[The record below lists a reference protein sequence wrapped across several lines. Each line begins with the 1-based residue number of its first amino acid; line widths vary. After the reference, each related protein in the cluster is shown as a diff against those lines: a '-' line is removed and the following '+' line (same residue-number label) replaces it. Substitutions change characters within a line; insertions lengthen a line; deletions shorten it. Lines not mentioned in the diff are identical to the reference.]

1 MKFEELLKK
10 KWQTI
15 IVNGAI
21 GLHETYY
28 KDKKQYC
35 NYLYNALPQNVLKK
49 EIETTY
55 FAIHPKLLEF
65 YNKYNGVN
73 LLSEHI
79 SIYGYY
85 ADYTDVPLP
94 YNIVLTTTNTR
105 ADLYNAGLPYEDIVF
120 CGDYA
125 RKYYLYY
132 NQKEMGKFYLLDIST
147 MKPIQVF
154 DSIEEFLELYTR
166 HELSLL
172 DEFDRRNRKTPY
184 DPVLRPKDIE
194 FQKSLPSVHWVQ
206 NSGHTKTRKGIVIV
220 TWWNLKN
227 F

>member
-1 MKFEELLKK
+1 MMKFKELLSERWKK
-10 KWQTI
+10 ST
-15 IVNGAI
+15 VPGATVYGKI
-21 GLHETYY
+21 EY
-28 KDKKQYC
+28 KEDEQYR
-35 NYLYNALPQNVLKK
+35 NYLYNPLPQNVLKK

-73 LLSEHI
+73 LLSERI
-79 SIYGYY
+79 SIFGYY

-194 FQKSLPSVHWVQ
+194 FQKSLPSVH
-206 NSGHTKTRKGIVIV
+206 
-220 TWWNLKN
+220 
-227 F
+227 